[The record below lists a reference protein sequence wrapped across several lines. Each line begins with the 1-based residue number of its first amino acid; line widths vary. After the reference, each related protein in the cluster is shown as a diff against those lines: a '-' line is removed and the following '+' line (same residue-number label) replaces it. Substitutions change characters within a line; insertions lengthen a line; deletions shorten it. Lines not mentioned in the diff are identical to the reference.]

1 MKEVKNQEN
10 QLPLLAQ
17 TGDICRKPYTDKN
30 SEANVWRKF
39 SMEELGKKLEHDLLQ
54 IPTFKAPYTTT
65 SSPARLLSCEVV
77 SEPDERGVF
86 TAFIEFLPGDNVEKY
101 CFLEAMGL
109 EKIDL
114 AEVGLADFDFS
125 SRSIEDSLEELEAKI
140 KQGLLTR
147 ASKSKSA

>member
-1 MKEVKNQEN
+1 MKEAKNEGKN
-10 QLPLLAQ
+10 LPLLTQ
-17 TGDICRKPYTDKN
+17 TSGIRRNLYTDKN

-86 TAFIEFLPGDNVEKY
+86 NAFIEFLPGH
-101 CFLEAMGL
+101 
-109 EKIDL
+109 
-114 AEVGLADFDFS
+114 
-125 SRSIEDSLEELEAKI
+125 
-140 KQGLLTR
+140 
-147 ASKSKSA
+147 KS

>member
-77 SEPDERGVF
+77 SVANSDASQRKIQEQRPLSSKPFIIYTAIPNF
-86 TAFIEFLPGDNVEKY
+86 TQL
-101 CFLEAMGL
+101 
-109 EKIDL
+109 
-114 AEVGLADFDFS
+114 
-125 SRSIEDSLEELEAKI
+125 
-140 KQGLLTR
+140 
-147 ASKSKSA
+147 